1 MAGPIPARLS
11 RREGREFG
19 LTVGGAL
26 LVIAG
31 ILLWRQRQ
39 LAAYVVML
47 PGIMLMLAGLF
58 LPTRLGPVRRA
69 WMALAHAIS
78 KVTTPIVL
86 GVIYFLL
93 LTPIGLLMRA
103 TGRDPLRLPPDQ
115 STRWWLRK
123 EGEQRSRLER
133 QF

>member
-1 MAGPIPARLS
+1 MAGPVPARLS

-26 LVIAG
+26 LVVAG
-31 ILLWRQRQ
+31 ILSWRQHYRAT
-39 LAAYVVML
+39 LIVMV
-47 PGIMLMLAGLF
+47 PGILLMLAGLAV
-58 LPTRLGPVRRA
+58 PSHLGPLRRA

-78 KVTTPIVL
+78 RVTTPIVL

-93 LTPIGLLMRA
+93 LTPIALLMRA
-103 TGRDPLRLPPDQ
+103 TGHDPLEPPPDGR
-115 STRWWLRK
+115 TRWWVRLESER
-123 EGEQRSRLER
+123 RSRLER

>member
-1 MAGPIPARLS
+1 MAGPVPARLT

-31 ILLWRQRQ
+31 ILSWRQRDS
-39 LAAYVVML
+39 AAVAVML
-47 PGIMLMLAGLF
+47 PGMLLTVAALAI
-58 LPTRLGPVRRA
+58 PTRLGPLQRG

-78 KVTTPIVL
+78 RVTTPIVL

-103 TGRDPLRLPPDQ
+103 TGSDPLRLPPEGP
-115 STRWWLRK
+115 SRWWVRR
-123 EGEQRSRLER
+123 EEEQRSRLER